1 RHQLRAVDNLDCTSW
16 YFGRIGGGAR
26 TCRSGRPDLALR
38 AERRPPPRPV
48 YPVVLGDLLRVRALP
63 GQAPASFRFEHNRR
77 HPTNRGEHHLL
88 RLASC
93 LLRRPARPPVS
104 LITLP
109 ARSGCPRSVAPGTP
123 GPAG

>member
-1 RHQLRAVDNLDCTSW
+1 WEV
-16 YFGRIGGGAR
+16 GRIGGAPR
-26 TCRSGRPDLALR
+26 TGRAARPDLAVR

-63 GQAPASFRFEHNRR
+63 GQAAASLRFEHNRR

-109 ARSGCPRSVAPGTP
+109 ARSGCPRSVARGTP
-123 GPAG
+123 IQAGLTP